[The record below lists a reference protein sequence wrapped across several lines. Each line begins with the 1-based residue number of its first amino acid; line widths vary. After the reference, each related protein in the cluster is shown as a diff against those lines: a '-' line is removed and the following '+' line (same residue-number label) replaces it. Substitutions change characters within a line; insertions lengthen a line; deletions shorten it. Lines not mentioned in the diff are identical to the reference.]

1 MTQKTDLAA
10 PFAAASNNDLNKL
23 RASVLGA
30 NDGIVSTAGIV
41 LGVAGA
47 NASKEAILIAG
58 FAGLVAGAISMAA
71 GEFVSVSSQRDSEK
85 AFLKRRRAHIATNH
99 DSVAEEL
106 VEIYL
111 IKGFSK
117 KTATQ
122 AAHELKE
129 RGFLNRELEKESGI
143 DPDDITNPWSAAI
156 ASASAGVVATLP
168 GLMGIPYPCKISAAW
183 YSWMFIGRI
192 TPDRRRSAH
201 NVFARRAGRA
211 GGMLA
216 RSVPSLLK
224 ENAGFCERPHLV
236 PGEED

>member
-156 ASASAGVVATLP
+156 ASAVSFTVGSIVPLVAIAFAPDAWRIAITVAAVLGCLILTGALSARASQASKRQAALRVVVW
-168 GLMGIPYPCKISAAW
+168 GIGAMIITYA
-183 YSWMFIGRI
+183 IGR
-192 TPDRRRSAH
+192 
-201 NVFARRAGRA
+201 
-211 GGMLA
+211 
-216 RSVPSLLK
+216 
-224 ENAGFCERPHLV
+224 LV
-236 PGEED
+236 GVGIG